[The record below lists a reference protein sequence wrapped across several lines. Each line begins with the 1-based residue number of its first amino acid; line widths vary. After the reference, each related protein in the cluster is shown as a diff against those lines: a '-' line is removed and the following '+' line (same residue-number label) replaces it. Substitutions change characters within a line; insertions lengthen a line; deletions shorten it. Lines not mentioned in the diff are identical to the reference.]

1 MILVEQL
8 ECAVAIVCTERVPWE
23 SAET

>member
-1 MILVEQL
+1 LVEQL
-8 ECAVAIVCTERVPWE
+8 ERAVAIVCTERVPWE